1 MAAAAYWSE
10 LAAQMRAA
18 GVRRLLFASDGCLV
32 TEIELE
38 PAPLET
44 IPAPAP
50 FELEDTQPDK
60 PAGTCVDP
68 DCNERGGFHLAPQYC
83 ERHGLGG
90 LGVKT

>member
-1 MAAAAYWSE
+1 MLE
-10 LAAQMRAA
+10 LVVADDPERGPLRVA
-18 GVRRLLFASDGCLV
+18 FES
-32 TEIELE
+32 IELE

-60 PAGTCVDP
+60 PAGTCVAP
-68 DCNERGGFHLAPQYC
+68 GCNERSGFHFAPQYC